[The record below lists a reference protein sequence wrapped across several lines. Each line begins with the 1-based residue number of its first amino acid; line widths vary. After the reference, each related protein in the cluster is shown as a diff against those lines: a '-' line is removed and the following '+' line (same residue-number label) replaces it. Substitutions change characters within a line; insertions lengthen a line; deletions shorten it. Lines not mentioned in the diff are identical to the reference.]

1 MRRLIA
7 PLVGVVA
14 LVIAGTALAGAPAT
28 DSNGDFVDLSVS
40 VTPPVAGTAA
50 APHSVGIVFD
60 SFVGNRVNANQLA
73 NNDALSVHF
82 DQNFVSNGLK
92 FPACTINTTG
102 LSTCAAPTRI
112 GTGTA
117 EGMLLS
123 STGGPPTFVA
133 ATLSAYNG
141 KPYKAKNDT
150 MIIVASVGGKPATE
164 LDFQVAPAKG
174 GLSFTEIHFPPAP
187 GPTGPIIYLTKFHL
201 VVPAR
206 SETLKVHGHR
216 TPVALLQAPTVC
228 TGSWSFAQTLGYASR
243 PSLTATDSQPCLRR

>member
-1 MRRLIA
+1 MRKLIA

-14 LVIAGTALAGAPAT
+14 LVIAGTALAGAPVT

-60 SFVGNRVNANQLA
+60 SFVGNRVDANRLA

-82 DQNFVSNGLK
+82 DQNFVNNGLK
-92 FPACTINTTG
+92 FPACTINPIG
-102 LSTCAAPTRI
+102 PSVCAANTRI

-117 EGMLLS
+117 EGMILS

-133 ATLSAYNG
+133 ATLNAYNG
-141 KPYKAKNDT
+141 KPYKAKNAT
-150 MIIVASVGGKPATE
+150 MIIVASVGGTPTTE

-174 GLSFTEIHFPPAP
+174 GLSFTEIVFPPSPGSTAP
-187 GPTGPIIYLTKFHL
+187 IVYLTKFHL
-201 VVPAR
+201 VVPAK
-206 SETLKVHGHR
+206 SETLRVHGHR
-216 TPVALLQAPTVC
+216 MSVALLQAPTVC
-228 TGSWSFAQTLGYASR
+228 TGNWSFAQTLGYASQ
-243 PSLTATDSQPCLRR
+243 PSLTATDSQPCVKH

>member
-1 MRRLIA
+1 MRKLIA

-50 APHSVGIVFD
+50 TPHSVGVVFD
-60 SFVGNRVNANQLA
+60 SFVGNRVDATRLA
-73 NNDALSVHF
+73 NNNSLSVHF
-82 DQNFVSNGLK
+82 TQNFVSNGLK
-92 FPACTINTTG
+92 FPACAINTTG
-102 LSTCAAPTRI
+102 LSACAAKTRM

-117 EGMLLS
+117 EGMILS
-123 STGGPPTFVA
+123 STGGPPTFVP

-141 KPYKAKNDT
+141 KPYKARNAT

-164 LDFQVAPAKG
+164 LDFQVAPANG

-187 GPTGPIIYLTKFHL
+187 GPMGPIIYLTKFHL

-206 SETLKVHGHR
+206 SETIKVHGHR
-216 TPVALLQAPTVC
+216 TSVALLQAPTAC
-228 TGSWSFAQTLGYASR
+228 PGSWSFAQTLGYANQ
-243 PSLTATDSQPCLRR
+243 PPLTATDSQPCLKG